1 MDENKKLLI
10 IHYLTEFILFFIS
23 IGILIVLL
31 TLKDFKFSWILIP
44 QWVFLFNGVL
54 FTFWLWKDKSQ
65 IWEKTIAG
73 IYFLLVQIIIANI
86 AF

>member
-23 IGILIVLL
+23 IGILIILL
-31 TLKDFKFSWILIP
+31 TLKDFKFSWNLIP

-54 FTFWLWKDKSQ
+54 FTFWLWKYKSQ
-65 IWEKTIAG
+65 TWEKAIAG
-73 IYFLLVQIIIANI
+73 IYFVLVQIIIASN

>member
-10 IHYLTEFILFFIS
+10 IHYLTEFILLIIS
-23 IGILIVLL
+23 VGILIVLL
-31 TLKDFKFSWILIP
+31 TLKDFKFSWKIIP

-73 IYFLLVQIIIANI
+73 IYFILVQIIIASN

>member
-10 IHYLTEFILFFIS
+10 IHYLIDFILFFIS
-23 IGILIVLL
+23 IEILIVLL
-31 TLKDFKFSWILIP
+31 TLKDFKFSWKIIP

-65 IWEKTIAG
+65 IWEKTIAR
-73 IYFLLVQIIIANI
+73 IYFVLVQIIIASNT
-86 AF
+86 F